1 MKRDKENCKK
11 LVEIAKKDMLLS
23 KQLTEIGQFAVKDQA
38 PAACR
43 LGRMHGLYF
52 SENDWISTWE
62 NLSPMKKPAKKAA

>member
-1 MKRDKENCKK
+1 MKRDKENCKN
-11 LVEIAKKDMLLS
+11 LAEIAKKEMPVS
-23 KQLTEIGQFAVKDQA
+23 KQLTEKVQA

-43 LGRMHGLYF
+43 LGRMHGFYF